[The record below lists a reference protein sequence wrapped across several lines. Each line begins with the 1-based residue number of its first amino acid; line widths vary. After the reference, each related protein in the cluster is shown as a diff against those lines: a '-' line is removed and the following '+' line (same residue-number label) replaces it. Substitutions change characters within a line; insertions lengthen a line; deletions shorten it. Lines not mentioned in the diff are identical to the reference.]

1 MPNVVWLH
9 YNELHD
15 VTMEPLQLRLPGFLP
30 PPSSEV
36 PLIPVRMLNEYIYC
50 PRLAYLMW
58 TQKEWVESSD
68 TVEGK
73 DIHRR
78 VDKREQVLS
87 IMCGD
92 SSVYEKVKYKSVTLS
107 SETLGIIAK
116 MDVVETKNGM
126 ATPVDY
132 KRGKRPHV
140 EYSAYLPERIQVC
153 AQGML
158 LEEKGFIVECG
169 YIYFSGSR
177 ERVEVRFDETLRA
190 ETESAIGDLRMCV
203 MQGLLPPPLK
213 DSPKCPRCALVTV
226 CLPDEINA
234 LRGSQ
239 LAPRPIAVPKEDALP
254 LIIQSQ
260 RAKVSKSGET
270 LVVSNTDQSE
280 TTVRLI
286 DISDVAIFGSA
297 SITTPALSA
306 LLDHEIPISYHSA
319 GGWFK
324 GISHGIGHK
333 NVEIRTAQYR
343 MSFNEKEKIVFSK
356 ELVAAKILN
365 QRTMM
370 RRNFK
375 GEKNKKNHILEE
387 LSKLRRATSKAS
399 NIPALLGYEGSA
411 AAIYFGSFSEL
422 LDAPSKQETL
432 LDLSSEKTF
441 RFQQRNRRPPADPIN
456 AMLSFGYAILTR
468 QLSTALATV
477 GLDPFRG
484 FFHAPRYGRPSLALD
499 IMEPF
504 RPIIVDS
511 IVLRTVNSGEIV
523 PKDFI
528 GGDTGIALTQHGRKK
543 FIRAYERRMSD
554 TINHP
559 LFGYKVSVRRMLL
572 VQARLLSR
580 YLLKEIS
587 QYPHYL
593 PR

>member
-1 MPNVVWLH
+1 
-9 YNELHD
+9 
-15 VTMEPLQLRLPGFLP
+15 MEPLQLRLPGFLP

-78 VDKREQVLS
+78 VDKREQILS

-92 SSVYEKVKYKSVTLS
+92 SSIYEKVKYKSVTLS
-107 SETLGIIAK
+107 SEKLGIIAK

-158 LEEKGFIVECG
+158 LEEMGFMVECG

-239 LAPRPIAVPKEDALP
+239 LAPRPIAVPKDDALP

-297 SITTPALSA
+297 SITAPALSA
-306 LLDHEIPISYHSA
+306 LLDHEIPVSYHSVS
-319 GGWFK
+319 GWFR

-343 MSFNEKEKIVFSK
+343 MSFNEKEKIIFSK

-375 GEKNKKNHILEE
+375 GEKNKKNLILEE

>member
-1 MPNVVWLH
+1 
-9 YNELHD
+9 
-15 VTMEPLQLRLPGFLP
+15 MEPLQLRLPGFLP

-58 TQKEWVESSD
+58 TQKEWVESPD

-73 DIHRR
+73 NVHKR
-78 VDKREQVLS
+78 VDKKEQILPA
-87 IMCGD
+87 ICGD
-92 SSVYEKVKYKSVTLS
+92 SSAVEKVKYKSITLS
-107 SETLGIIAK
+107 SEKLGIIAK
-116 MDVVETKNGM
+116 MDVVETKSGM

-140 EYSAYLPERIQVC
+140 EHSAYLPERIQVC

-177 ERVEVRFDETLRA
+177 ERVEVKFDDKLRT

-203 MQGLLPPPLK
+203 MQGSLPPPLR

-239 LAPRPIAVPKEDALP
+239 LAPRPIAVPKDDALP

-260 RAKVSKSGET
+260 RARVGKSGET
-270 LVVSNTDQSE
+270 LVVSEADQSE
-280 TTVRLI
+280 TAVRLI
-286 DISDVAIFGSA
+286 DISDVAIFGNA

-306 LLDHEIPISYHSA
+306 LLDREIPISYHSA

-324 GISHGIGHK
+324 GISHGIGNK

-343 MSFNEKEKIVFSK
+343 MSFNEKEKIIFSRD
-356 ELVAAKILN
+356 LVAAKILN
-365 QRTMM
+365 QRTMI

-375 GEKNKKNHILEE
+375 GEKHKKNLILEE
-387 LSKLRRATSKAS
+387 LSKLRRSISRAS

-432 LDLSSEKTF
+432 LDLSSESTF
-441 RFQQRNRRPPADPIN
+441 KFQHRNRRPPTDPIN

-511 IVLRTVNSGEIV
+511 IVLRTVNSGEVV
-523 PKDFI
+523 PKDFV
-528 GGDTGIALTQHGRKK
+528 GGDAGVALTQHGRKK

-554 TINHP
+554 TVSHP

-572 VQARLLSR
+572 VQARLLCR
-580 YLLKEIS
+580 YLLKEIP

>member
-1 MPNVVWLH
+1 
-9 YNELHD
+9 
-15 VTMEPLQLRLPGFLP
+15 MEPLQLRLPGFLP
-30 PPSSEV
+30 PPSSEI

-73 DIHRR
+73 DIHKR
-78 VDKREQVLS
+78 VDKKEQILPA
-87 IMCGD
+87 ICGD
-92 SSVYEKVKYKSVTLS
+92 SSTDLKAKYKSVTLS
-107 SETLGIIAK
+107 STKLGIIAK
-116 MDVVETKNGM
+116 MDVVETRNGT

-158 LEEKGFIVECG
+158 LEEQGFKVECG
-169 YIYFSGSR
+169 YIYFAGSR
-177 ERVEVRFDETLRA
+177 ERVEVKFDGTLRA

-203 MQGLLPPPLK
+203 MQGLLPPPLR

-239 LAPRPIAVPKEDALP
+239 LAPRPIAVPRDEALP
-254 LIIQSQ
+254 LVIQSQ
-260 RAKVSKSGET
+260 RARVGVSGET
-270 LVVSNTDQSE
+270 LVVSEADQSE
-280 TTVRLI
+280 TVVRLI
-286 DISDVAIFGSA
+286 DISDVAVFGNVA
-297 SITTPALSA
+297 ITTPALSV
-306 LLDHEIPISYHSA
+306 LFDREIPISYHSA

-333 NVEIRTAQYR
+333 NVEVRTAQYR
-343 MSFNEKEKIVFSK
+343 MSFDEKEKLTFSK
-356 ELVAAKILN
+356 ELVSAKILN
-365 QRTMM
+365 QRTMI

-375 GEKNKKNHILEE
+375 GEESKKDLILED
-387 LSKLRRATSKAS
+387 LSKLRRSTGKAS
-399 NIPALLGYEGSA
+399 NIPALLGIEGNA
-411 AAIYFGSFSEL
+411 AAVYFSSFSEL

-432 LDLSSEKTF
+432 LDLSSENTF
-441 RFQQRNRRPPADPIN
+441 KFQQRNRRPPADPIN

-468 QLSTALATV
+468 QLSTALAAV

-523 PKDFI
+523 PKDFV
-528 GGDTGIALTQHGRKK
+528 GGDIGVALTPHGRKK
-543 FIRAYERRMSD
+543 FLRAYERRMSD
-554 TINHP
+554 IIGHP
-559 LFGYKVSVRRMLL
+559 LFGYKVSIRRMLL

>member
-1 MPNVVWLH
+1 
-9 YNELHD
+9 
-15 VTMEPLQLRLPGFLP
+15 MEPLQLRLPGFLP

-58 TQKEWVESSD
+58 TQKEWVDTSD

-73 DIHRR
+73 DIHKH
-78 VDKREQVLS
+78 VDKREQILPAV
-87 IMCGD
+87 CGD
-92 SSVYEKVKYKSVTLS
+92 TSDVRQAKYRSVTLS
-107 SETLGIIAK
+107 SENLGIIAK
-116 MDVVETKNGM
+116 IDVVETESNI
-126 ATPVDY
+126 AAPVDY

-140 EYSAYLPERIQVC
+140 ENSAYAPERIQVC

-158 LEEKGFIVECG
+158 LEEKGFTVECG

-177 ERVEVRFDETLRA
+177 ERVQVKLDETLRA
-190 ETESAIGDLRMCV
+190 ETEAAIGDLRMCV

-213 DSPKCPRCALVTV
+213 DSPKCPRCALVTI

-234 LRGSQ
+234 LKGSQ
-239 LAPRPIAVPKEDALP
+239 LAPRPIAVPRDDALP

-260 RAKVSKSGET
+260 RARVGKSGET
-270 LVVSNTDQSE
+270 LVVSEADKQE
-280 TTVRLI
+280 TVVRLI
-286 DISDVAIFGSA
+286 DISDVAIFGSV

-306 LLDHEIPISYHSA
+306 LFDREIPVSYHSM
-319 GGWFK
+319 GGWFR

-343 MSFNEKEKIVFSK
+343 ASFNEKEKLLFSK
-356 ELVAAKILN
+356 ELVAAKIFN
-365 QRTMM
+365 QRTMV
-370 RRNFK
+370 RRNYK
-375 GEKNKKNHILEE
+375 GAKHNRDHILEE
-387 LSKLRRATSKAS
+387 LAKLRRSANKAP
-399 NIPALLGYEGSA
+399 NISVLLGIEGKA
-411 AAIYFGSFSEL
+411 AAIYFGSFSKM

-432 LDLSSEKTF
+432 LDLSSEDTF
-441 RFQQRNRRPPADPIN
+441 KFQHRNRRPPTDPIN

-468 QLSTALATV
+468 QLSVALGAV

-511 IVLRTVNSGEIV
+511 IVLRTVNSGEIA
-523 PKDFI
+523 PKDFV
-528 GGDTGIALTQHGRKK
+528 GGEVGIALTQNGRKK
-543 FIRAYERRMSD
+543 FLGAYERRMSD
-554 TINHP
+554 IISHP
-559 LFGYKVSVRRMLL
+559 LFGYKLSVRRMLL
-572 VQARLLSR
+572 VQARLFSR
-580 YLLKEIS
+580 YLLKEIPL
-587 QYPHYL
+587 YPHYL